1 MLFLTEAV
9 IVEVSL
15 FINVNQSTL
24 PVNVVSKVEPSNVIV
39 ASLPVLVESKPS
51 ALAPCMVV
59 VLVAAVTVGA
69 VKVIVIDLDVS
80 VWPSIVAEAVTVIV
94 PAVCAAAISNVPVA
108 LVPEIVPVLV
118 VNPVPDANCL
128 FLLQL

>member
-39 ASLPVLVESKPS
+39 ASLPVPVE
-51 ALAPCMVV
+51 
-59 VLVAAVTVGA
+59 
-69 VKVIVIDLDVS
+69 
-80 VWPSIVAEAVTVIV
+80 
-94 PAVCAAAISNVPVA
+94 
-108 LVPEIVPVLV
+108 
-118 VNPVPDANCL
+118 VNH
-128 FLLQL
+128 QR

>member
-39 ASLPVLVESKPS
+39 ASLPVPVES
-51 ALAPCMVV
+51 V

-80 VWPSIVAEAVTVIV
+80 V
-94 PAVCAAAISNVPVA
+94 
-108 LVPEIVPVLV
+108 
-118 VNPVPDANCL
+118 
-128 FLLQL
+128 

>member
-24 PVNVVSKVEPSNVIV
+24 PVNVVSKVEPSTVIV
-39 ASLPVLVESKPS
+39 ASLPVPVESKPS

-80 VWPSIVAEAVTVIV
+80 V
-94 PAVCAAAISNVPVA
+94 
-108 LVPEIVPVLV
+108 
-118 VNPVPDANCL
+118 
-128 FLLQL
+128 